1 MNKEVVGWQESCVI
15 WWYCLACSLFYK
27 ENYGW
32 NLALIVTI
40 KKYIYIY
47 IYI

>member
-15 WWYCLACSLFYK
+15 WWYCLVSSLFYE

-32 NLALIVTI
+32 NLPLIVTI
-40 KKYIYIY
+40 KYKYINK
-47 IYI
+47 